1 MGRGEETGARRSQ
14 KPKPLEKMSMR
25 QEPGK
30 EGQGRVHQRQTAEAR
45 EGVPGCFSCRE
56 KTLPRPAWG
65 RKGLLGLHV
74 PNTVHD

>member
-14 KPKPLEKMSMR
+14 KPKRLGKISMR
-25 QEPGK
+25 QEPAGGTG
-30 EGQGRVHQRQTAEAR
+30 EGAPGQTAEAR
-45 EGVPGCFSCRE
+45 EGVPGCFSCPE